1 MSLRVKLILTYLI
14 MLIVTVIGV
23 VFFGIVIITYNMGET
38 VKAFIGEQS
47 GESVVGRVVDVVVD
61 LRYTEKY
68 YPETLK
74 QDSFASGLAEQLKPI
89 NGFLVV
95 RNQQQYKTFGEE
107 AVDGTLYQRIDDVER
122 ENNYKHKSYDKQNL
136 SFSENKFTWN
146 KQDFFYLKHDFS
158 NTDSLSYYFVFYQ
171 PEKVIARHN
180 KALFSG
186 LILFA
191 VIIILPLLWILTK
204 DIVIPL
210 KKLDNCAKEIARGN
224 LDVHL
229 QSNSNNE
236 IGSVIRSYE
245 IMRFELKK
253 SITSQLQMEESR
265 KQLLSDIT
273 HDLKTP
279 ITSIKGYIQGI
290 KDGVANDP
298 EKLSK
303 YLDVIYTK
311 TEDMNAM
318 IDDLFL
324 FSKLDLGKEP
334 FNKDYIDIKDF
345 YNNCIQELQ
354 LELEGKGVEMVSEC
368 KITPGFKVLMDSQK
382 IKRVILNIISNS
394 MKFME
399 KDHKLINISFEEH
412 NSNLVVKIKDN
423 GIGIDKNDLEK
434 IFDRFYRTDP
444 SRNRNTGGSGLGLAI
459 TRQVIEQHNGKIQ
472 ADSIK
477 GEWTEISFRIPKG
490 SNK

>member
-14 MLIVTVIGV
+14 MLIITVVIVIVFGVGIITHTMGQIVRSVIGDQ
-23 VFFGIVIITYNMGET
+23 NE
-38 VKAFIGEQS
+38 
-47 GESVVGRVVDVVVD
+47 ESAISRVVDVVVD

-68 YPETLK
+68 YPDTLL
-74 QDSFASGLAEQLKPI
+74 QDSFAANLAEQVNTF
-89 NGFLVV
+89 NGFLLVKNN
-95 RNQQQYKTFGEE
+95 RQYKAYGIELTDESLYRQIE
-107 AVDGTLYQRIDDVER
+107 ASGGARYADRHDLAVSNSKVI
-122 ENNYKHKSYDKQNL
+122 
-136 SFSENKFTWN
+136 WN
-146 KQDFFYLKHDFS
+146 KQE
-158 NTDSLSYYFVFYQ
+158 YFVLKYDFQNIASLEYFFVFKQ
-171 PEKVIARHN
+171 PEKVIGPGYNVLLAV
-180 KALFSG
+180 
-186 LILFA
+186 LILLA
-191 VIIILPLLWILTK
+191 AIIIGPLMWIITK

-210 KKLDNCAKEIARGN
+210 KKLDNSAKEIARGN
-224 LDVHL
+224 LDFHL

-265 KQLLSDIT
+265 KQLFSDIT

-290 KDGVANDP
+290 RDGVANDT

-303 YLDVIYTK
+303 YLEVIYTK
-311 TEDMNAM
+311 TIDMNAM

-334 FNKDYIDIKDF
+334 FNKDYIDIAEF
-345 YNNCIQELQ
+345 YKNCIQELH
-354 LELEGKGVEMVSEC
+354 LELDGKGVELNSEC
-368 KITPGFKVLMDSQK
+368 SVSPGFKVLLDSQK
-382 IKRVILNIISNS
+382 IKRVILNIVSNS
-394 MKFME
+394 LKFME
-399 KDHKLINISFEEH
+399 KECRLLNMVFEEQ
-412 NSNLVVKIKDN
+412 NGFLVVKIKDN
-423 GIGIDKNDLEK
+423 GIGIDQSELEK

-459 TRQVIEQHNGKIQ
+459 TRQIIEQHKGTIQ

-477 GEWTEISFRIPKG
+477 GEWTEISFKIPQG
-490 SNK
+490 

>member
-1 MSLRVKLILTYLI
+1 MSLRVKLILTYVI
-14 MLIVTVIGV
+14 MLIITV
-23 VFFGIVIITYNMGET
+23 GIVFIFGVGVITYSLSEAF
-38 VKAFIGEQS
+38 KSFIGEQS
-47 GESVVGRVVDVVVD
+47 EDSAISRMVDIVVD

-68 YPETLK
+68 HAETLK
-74 QDSFASGLAEQLKPI
+74 GDSFPAKLTEQLSNF
-89 NGFLVV
+89 NGFLLVKDHGV
-95 RNQQQYKTFGEE
+95 FKAYGEE
-107 AVDGTLYQRIDDVER
+107 NADDMLYKLI
-122 ENNYKHKSYDKQNL
+122 ENSDKKDYDRHNL
-136 SFSENKFTWN
+136 NLRDSKFIWN
-146 KQDFFYLKHDFS
+146 KQEYFFLEYNFS
-158 NTDSLSYYFVFYQ
+158 NIDSLSYYFIFKISKS
-171 PEKVIARHN
+171 ELIGGGHN
-180 KALFSG
+180 KVLFMG
-186 LILFA
+186 LVFIA
-191 VIIILPLLWILTK
+191 AIIIGPLLFILTK

-334 FNKDYIDIKDF
+334 FNKDYIDIKDL
-345 YNNCIQELQ
+345 YSNCIQELQ
-354 LELEGKGVEMVSEC
+354 LELEGRGVEMVSEC

-382 IKRVILNIISNS
+382 VKRAILNIISNS
-394 MKFME
+394 LKFME
-399 KDHKLINISFEEH
+399 KERKLLNISFEE
-412 NSNLVVKIKDN
+412 NNGNLVVKIKDN

-459 TRQVIEQHNGKIQ
+459 TRQIIEQHNGKIQ

-477 GEWTEISFRIPKG
+477 GEWTEISFWIPQGK
-490 SNK
+490 